1 MKFQNHL
8 YIILL
13 SSGLIFSQN
22 IKLEGVVIDSLGVAI
37 STANIVAKNLD
48 TDRMDNFAISDL
60 DGKFSFGIKKD
71 TPYNIKVSYLGFK
84 PVDLEVRS
92 SEDVNQ
98 VFVMFEQAQQ
108 LDGVEVTYEMPV
120 SIQGDTIIYN
130 ADSFN
135 TGTEKKLKDVLENL
149 PGVEINDDGQ
159 IEVEGKQVKKLMVEG
174 KDFFDGD
181 SKIATENI
189 PSSAVDKVQVLKNFS
204 EVSQLGGVTNN
215 EDNIAINIKLKQG
228 KSKFWFGDLMAG
240 GGEKNTF
247 LLNPKVFYYSPQ
259 LSINFLGNSNNLGEN
274 PFTRRDYYKF
284 TGGFRTQSNKS
295 GSSIQIQSNDIGLQN
310 LSSNNAEFIDNDF
323 AASNFSFS
331 PKEGLDFSGF
341 AIVSQNTTNIKS
353 LRDVTFTS
361 NGANELTN
369 NTTNQISRLQLYKF
383 STLYKPNLQLQLE
396 YDILFREAD
405 ESEDRGTIST
415 SSFTENINEL
425 RSQKPNQI
433 NQNLNSYYTL
443 NDNHIFSLE
452 IQHSF
457 QEENPIY
464 FLQKE
469 QIIFPQILPLDPS
482 ISPFNVQQNRI
493 TETNQID
500 GRLDYYYVLNKK
512 SNLNLTLGTTR
523 VKQDYLS
530 EMSTLNDNIIFSF
543 DDEKLKNDISFSF
556 IDNYTSLHYRFKDGK
571 ITFNPGITLHN
582 YKIDTN
588 DNFRGVLSDSEIRI
602 LPDIWVSYKLKE
614 SETLRFTYNSRVR
627 FSDVSRRALGYT
639 FNNYNS
645 LRIGNEAIKPA
656 YFNDFSLNYFNF
668 NMFNFTNIFAR
679 ANYSRQFDS
688 LKSSFL
694 LDGINR
700 INTPFNSPK
709 DEESISFNGNIQKR
723 FNKLKVSTGGSINS
737 SKYYNVV
744 NENLREFQYLTQ
756 SIRGSIATNFNSGP
770 NFEIGFNYN
779 VNKSKDETRIQH
791 YITERPFINTDIA
804 FLNGFVFFAEYSFFD
819 YRIGSQSLNNYDDSS
834 FSLSYNKKD
843 SKWEF
848 AIEGKNLL
856 DNGTINRDNFSG
868 IVQSSTTFFV
878 QPRFIYFTLK
888 YKL

>member
-1 MKFQNHL
+1 MKLQKYL
-8 YIILL
+8 YVFLL

-48 TDRMDNFAISDL
+48 TNRMDNFAISDL

-84 PVDLEVRS
+84 PVDLKVRS

-341 AIVSQNTTNIKS
+341 AIVSQNTTKIKS

-700 INTPFNSPK
+700 VNTPFNSPK

-779 VNKSKDETRIQH
+779 VNKSKDESRIQH

>member
-1 MKFQNHL
+1 MKFQKYL
-8 YIILL
+8 YLILL

-84 PVDLEVRS
+84 PVDLKVRS

-159 IEVEGKQVKKLMVEG
+159 IEVEGKQIKKLMVEG

-240 GGEKNTF
+240 SGEKNTF

-284 TGGFRTQSNKS
+284 TGGFRSQSNKS

-383 STLYKPNLQLQLE
+383 STLYKPNLQLQVE
-396 YDILFREAD
+396 YDILFRKAD

-452 IQHSF
+452 IQHSY

-482 ISPFNVQQNRI
+482 ISPFNVQQNRV

-530 EMSTLNDNIIFSF
+530 EMSTVNDNIIFSF

-588 DNFRGVLSDSEIRI
+588 DNFRAVLSDSEIRI
-602 LPDIWVSYKLKE
+602 LPDIWVSY
-614 SETLRFTYNSRVR
+614 
-627 FSDVSRRALGYT
+627 
-639 FNNYNS
+639 
-645 LRIGNEAIKPA
+645 
-656 YFNDFSLNYFNF
+656 
-668 NMFNFTNIFAR
+668 
-679 ANYSRQFDS
+679 
-688 LKSSFL
+688 
-694 LDGINR
+694 
-700 INTPFNSPK
+700 
-709 DEESISFNGNIQKR
+709 NIQK
-723 FNKLKVSTGGSINS
+723 
-737 SKYYNVV
+737 
-744 NENLREFQYLTQ
+744 
-756 SIRGSIATNFNSGP
+756 
-770 NFEIGFNYN
+770 
-779 VNKSKDETRIQH
+779 
-791 YITERPFINTDIA
+791 
-804 FLNGFVFFAEYSFFD
+804 
-819 YRIGSQSLNNYDDSS
+819 
-834 FSLSYNKKD
+834 NKKNHT
-843 SKWEF
+843 KQKK
-848 AIEGKNLL
+848 AGKKS
-856 DNGTINRDNFSG
+856 R
-868 IVQSSTTFFV
+868 
-878 QPRFIYFTLK
+878 K
-888 YKL
+888 

>member
-1 MKFQNHL
+1 
-8 YIILL
+8 
-13 SSGLIFSQN
+13 
-22 IKLEGVVIDSLGVAI
+22 
-37 STANIVAKNLD
+37 
-48 TDRMDNFAISDL
+48 
-60 DGKFSFGIKKD
+60 
-71 TPYNIKVSYLGFK
+71 
-84 PVDLEVRS
+84 
-92 SEDVNQ
+92 
-98 VFVMFEQAQQ
+98 
-108 LDGVEVTYEMPV
+108 
-120 SIQGDTIIYN
+120 
-130 ADSFN
+130 
-135 TGTEKKLKDVLENL
+135 
-149 PGVEINDDGQ
+149 
-159 IEVEGKQVKKLMVEG
+159 
-174 KDFFDGD
+174 
-181 SKIATENI
+181 
-189 PSSAVDKVQVLKNFS
+189 
-204 EVSQLGGVTNN
+204 
-215 EDNIAINIKLKQG
+215 
-228 KSKFWFGDLMAG
+228 
-240 GGEKNTF
+240 
-247 LLNPKVFYYSPQ
+247 
-259 LSINFLGNSNNLGEN
+259 
-274 PFTRRDYYKF
+274 
-284 TGGFRTQSNKS
+284 
-295 GSSIQIQSNDIGLQN
+295 
-310 LSSNNAEFIDNDF
+310 
-323 AASNFSFS
+323 
-331 PKEGLDFSGF
+331 
-341 AIVSQNTTNIKS
+341 
-353 LRDVTFTS
+353 
-361 NGANELTN
+361 
-369 NTTNQISRLQLYKF
+369 
-383 STLYKPNLQLQLE
+383 
-396 YDILFREAD
+396 
-405 ESEDRGTIST
+405 
-415 SSFTENINEL
+415 
-425 RSQKPNQI
+425 
-433 NQNLNSYYTL
+433 
-443 NDNHIFSLE
+443 
-452 IQHSF
+452 
-457 QEENPIY
+457 
-464 FLQKE
+464 
-469 QIIFPQILPLDPS
+469 
-482 ISPFNVQQNRI
+482 
-493 TETNQID
+493 
-500 GRLDYYYVLNKK
+500 
-512 SNLNLTLGTTR
+512 
-523 VKQDYLS
+523 
-530 EMSTLNDNIIFSF
+530 MSTLNDNIIFSF

-779 VNKSKDETRIQH
+779 VNKSKDESRIQH

>member
-22 IKLEGVVIDSLGVAI
+22 IKLEGVIIDSLGVAI

-341 AIVSQNTTNIKS
+341 AIVSQNTTKIKS

>member
-1 MKFQNHL
+1 MKFQNYL

-37 STANIVAKNLD
+37 STANIVAENLD

-84 PVDLEVRS
+84 PVDLKVKS

-120 SIQGDTIIYN
+120 SIQGDTIVYN

-159 IEVEGKQVKKLMVEG
+159 IEVEGKQIKKLMVEG

-240 GGEKNTF
+240 SGEKNTF

-284 TGGFRTQSNKS
+284 TGGFRSQSNKS

-341 AIVSQNTTNIKS
+341 VIVSQNTTKIKS

-383 STLYKPNLQLQLE
+383 STLYKPNLQLQVE
-396 YDILFREAD
+396 YDILFRKAD

-425 RSQKPNQI
+425 RLQKPNQI

-452 IQHSF
+452 IQHSY

-482 ISPFNVQQNRI
+482 ISPFNVQQNRV

-530 EMSTLNDNIIFSF
+530 KMSTVNDNIIFSF

-700 INTPFNSPK
+700 VNTPFNSPK

-723 FNKLKVSTGGSINS
+723 YNKLKVSAGGSINS

-744 NENLREFQYLTQ
+744 NENLRQFQYLTQ

-779 VNKSKDETRIQH
+779 VNKSKDENRIQH

>member
-84 PVDLEVRS
+84 PVDLEIRS

-341 AIVSQNTTNIKS
+341 AIVSQNTTKIKS